1 MRRSLET
8 CIADRDVVVIIV
20 NILVVIIIA
29 FPFLVIVERYKVI
42 SRTEYFTRRNRA
54 RALINHQSD
63 CVLPS

>member
-42 SRTEYFTRRNRA
+42 SCTEYFTRRNRA
-54 RALINHQSD
+54 RAVVNR
-63 CVLPS
+63 